1 LQEEMKVAL
10 LYGPGDL
17 RIESI
22 LIPQIVEDE
31 VLIKIHRT
39 GICGSDLHFY
49 QHGELGPFK
58 VTTPVILGHES
69 SGRVVQVGANVKNL
83 KVDDRVVVEPGIPC
97 GRCEMC
103 KRGRYNLCSKVKFLS
118 APPEHG
124 TFAEYVALREDFAH
138 KMPEHMA
145 YDEGALIEP
154 LAVGIHAL
162 RRGNVRPGMSV
173 AILGAGPIGLV
184 TMMAAHAQGVTDIC
198 MIDRL
203 QDRLEIARYLGAERV
218 INVKEEDAKEVIY
231 EWNED
236 NGVNIVIE
244 AAGSIE
250 TVQLSAE
257 LVGVGGTIVLVGW
270 PGQRT
275 FPFPLEDILS
285 KELNV
290 LGVNRYVNVFPESIE
305 LVKSKRINLISL
317 ITHRF
322 SLEQL
327 KKAFDFIIE
336 KKSQVIKVMISH

>member
-1 LQEEMKVAL
+1 MKVAM

-22 LIPQIVEDE
+22 SIPQIREDE
-31 VLIKIHRT
+31 VLIKVHRT

-49 QHGELGPFK
+49 QYGALGPFE

-69 SGRVVQVGANVKNL
+69 SGSVVKVGAKVKNL
-83 KVDDRVVVEPGIPC
+83 KVYDRVVIEPGIPC
-97 GRCEMC
+97 GRCDLC
-103 KRGRYNLCSKVKFLS
+103 KRGRYNLCSDVIFLS

-124 TFAEYVALREDFAH
+124 TFAEYVAMREDFTH
-138 KMPEHMA
+138 KMPECMT
-145 YDEGALIEP
+145 YDQGALIEP
-154 LAVGIHAL
+154 LAVGMHAV
-162 RRGNVRPGMSV
+162 RRGNVRAGMSV

-184 TMMAAHAQGVTDIC
+184 TMMATIAHGVTDVC

-203 QDRLEIARYLGAERV
+203 QNRLEMARALGAGRV
-218 INVKEEDAKEVIY
+218 INVEVEDAKEVIR
-231 EWNED
+231 EWMEG
-236 NGVNIVIE
+236 NGIDIVIE
-244 AAGSIE
+244 AAGSVE
-250 TVQLSAE
+250 TAQLSAE

-275 FPFPLEDILS
+275 FPFPLEDVLS

-290 LGVNRYVNVFPESIE
+290 LGVNRYVNVFPESID
-305 LVKSKRINLISL
+305 LVTSRRINLISL

-336 KKSQVIKVMISH
+336 KKNQVIKVMISY